1 MDRDDDGQVSFE
13 EFRDFV
19 LHRKVRA
26 LRLSKMYVN
35 LSHAWFLNYF
45 VLHRKESPKRS
56 PQAQQLLAD
65 VSSRKRQLLPGTRRR
80 RGATRMCCEVVV
92 LNHA

>member
-19 LHRKVRA
+19 LHRK
-26 LRLSKMYVN
+26 
-35 LSHAWFLNYF
+35 
-45 VLHRKESPKRS
+45 ESPKRS

-65 VSSRKRQLLPGTRRR
+65 VSRKRQLLPGTRRR

>member
-13 EFRDFV
+13 EFRD
-19 LHRKVRA
+19 
-26 LRLSKMYVN
+26 
-35 LSHAWFLNYF
+35 F